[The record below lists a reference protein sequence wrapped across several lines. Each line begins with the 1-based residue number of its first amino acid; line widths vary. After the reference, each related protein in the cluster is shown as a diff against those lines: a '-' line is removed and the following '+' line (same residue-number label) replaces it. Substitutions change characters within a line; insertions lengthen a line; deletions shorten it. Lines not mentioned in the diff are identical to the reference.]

1 MGLLS
6 LEHVRQA
13 ELMDDPGLPEA
24 EHLHALD
31 ALATINAVS
40 RTAAQIAA
48 AAAAIVPRD
57 TAGLVQPVQVVDL
70 ACGGG
75 DVTLACGRR
84 LAGLL
89 GGREVVMAGVD
100 FSRRGLDRAAARIQA
115 ARASVAGLPL
125 RFTFVARDLVASGC
139 VPCDIAISS
148 LFLHHLDDE
157 PAARVLRSMA
167 DACRLGFVVSDLIR
181 SRLGL
186 VLAVLGTSVLS
197 GSRVARIDGPLSV
210 RAARTRQ
217 EYRQLLDAAGLASA
231 TIQRTWPER
240 VLITWRREAA

>member
-48 AAAAIVPRD
+48 AAAAVIPRD
-57 TAGLVQPVQVVDL
+57 ELGPVHVVDL

-84 LAGLL
+84 LAGSL
-89 GGREVVMAGVD
+89 GGREIVMTGVD
-100 FSRRGLDRAAARIQA
+100 FSRRGLDRAAARIAA
-115 ARASVAGLPL
+115 ARTAVAGLPL
-125 RFTFVARDLVASGC
+125 RFTFATRDIVASGC
-139 VPCDIAISS
+139 LPCDVAITS

-157 PAARVLRSMA
+157 PAVRVLRSMA
-167 DACRLGFVVSDLIR
+167 ANCRLGFVVSDLIR
-181 SRLGL
+181 SPLGL
-186 VLAVLGTSVLS
+186 ALAILGTSVLS
-197 GSRVARIDGPLSV
+197 RSRVARVDGPLSV
-210 RAARTRQ
+210 RAARTTE
-217 EYRQLLDAAGLASA
+217 EYRQLLAAAGLATA
-231 TIQRTWPER
+231 TIRRTWPER
-240 VLITWRREAA
+240 VLITWRRETA